1 MRSDGRSIWTWS
13 AHERLSDQPDSQESR
28 SWPAIQPRVPSVF
41 EPSDLGSEQSSGDAS
56 NPTGKHSAADVLT
69 PAQRT
74 SSKPLAQRRRSV
86 LEPPNAVIDM
96 RRPPDNAPIIQPSRG
111 QVIASGHETH
121 VSTNRDISEAS
132 PRPFLESPR
141 SSSELTYATQP
152 RPSVR
157 SRVMPA
163 HELSVGTSLQHANTR
178 PAPLIRVTIGR
189 IDVRA
194 VLPPAQPPRRTT
206 STRPKL
212 TLDEYLK
219 QRNGGR

>member
-1 MRSDGRSIWTWS
+1 MNDYLINLIARSLDH
-13 AHERLSDQPDSQESR
+13 A
-28 SWPAIQPRVPSVF
+28 PAIQPRVPSVF
-41 EPSDLGSEQSSGDAS
+41 EPSELGSEQSSVDAS
-56 NPTGKHSAADVLT
+56 NPTGRRSAADAMT
-69 PAQRT
+69 PAQRK
-74 SSKPLAQRRRSV
+74 SSEPLAQRRRSV
-86 LEPPNAVIDM
+86 LEPHTAMTDM
-96 RRPPDNAPIIQPSRG
+96 RRPPNNAPVIQPSRG

-121 VSTNRDISEAS
+121 LSTNRGISEAS
-132 PRPFLESPR
+132 PRPLSESPR

-152 RPSVR
+152 RPTVWS
-157 SRVMPA
+157 SGMPA
-163 HELSVGTSLQHANTR
+163 HELSVDKSLQHTNTP

>member
-1 MRSDGRSIWTWS
+1 MNDYLINLIARSLDRASV
-13 AHERLSDQPDSQESR
+13 
-28 SWPAIQPRVPSVF
+28 IQPRVPSVF
-41 EPSDLGSEQSSGDAS
+41 EPSELGSEQSSVDAS
-56 NPTGKHSAADVLT
+56 TPTGRRSAADVMT

-74 SSKPLAQRRRSV
+74 SSEPLAQRRRSV
-86 LEPPNAVIDM
+86 LEPHTSVTDM

-121 VSTNRDISEAS
+121 VSTNRSISEAS
-132 PRPFLESPR
+132 PRPFSESPR
-141 SSSELTYATQP
+141 SSRELIHSTQP
-152 RPSVR
+152 RPTVWS
-157 SRVMPA
+157 SGMPT
-163 HELSVGTSLQHANTR
+163 HELSVGKSLQHTNTT

-194 VLPPAQPPRRTT
+194 VLPPTQPPRRTT